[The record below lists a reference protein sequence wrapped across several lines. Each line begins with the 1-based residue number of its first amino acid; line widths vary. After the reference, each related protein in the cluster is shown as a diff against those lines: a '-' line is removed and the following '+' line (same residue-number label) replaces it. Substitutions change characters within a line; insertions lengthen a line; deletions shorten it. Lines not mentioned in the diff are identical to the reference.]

1 MLINNEDILLYQVS
15 IVTENTWEYEQFLK
29 G

>member
-1 MLINNEDILLYQVS
+1 MLINDENILLYQVS
-15 IVTENTWEYEQFLK
+15 IVTENTCEYEQFLK

>member
-1 MLINNEDILLYQVS
+1 MFINNEDILLYQVS
-15 IVTENTWEYEQFLK
+15 IVTENTCEYEQFLK

>member
-1 MLINNEDILLYQVS
+1 MLINDVDILLYQVS
-15 IVTENTWEYEQFLK
+15 IVTENTCEYEQFLK

>member
-15 IVTENTWEYEQFLK
+15 IVTENACEYEQFLK